1 MISTLMICVMIIGG
15 FLVALIA
22 FGVYD
27 SSASEGAQLI
37 TELIMLLASLCTVV
51 FMAIG
56 LFKLISFA
64 SSPNPDVTIGYR
76 YEETIYEENKVVALK
91 DSIFNYEKGS
101 INGKSNSVLFFI
113 SSAKISGEYEST
125 EKYII
130 RCMIEDENGIIELK
144 EFDMDDVKLKRGDTA
159 KAYKEVEVYDYDFNN
174 PLARWLFVEDDT
186 REDLKVET
194 GKWIFE
200 VPEDS
205 LYSEINIDL
214 E

>member
-1 MISTLMICVMIIGG
+1 MISTLMIWVMIIGG
-15 FLVALIA
+15 IIVGAIGL
-22 FGVYD
+22 GVYD
-27 SSASEGAQLI
+27 SSASEGTQLI
-37 TELIMLLASLCTVV
+37 TELITLLAGLCVVV
-51 FMAIG
+51 FMLIG
-56 LFKLISFA
+56 LFKLVSFA
-64 SSPNPDVTIGYR
+64 SSPNPDVAIGYR
-76 YEETIYEENKVVALK
+76 YEETIYEEHSVVALK
-91 DSIFNYEKGS
+91 DSTFNYEKGS

-144 EFDMDDVKLKRGDTA
+144 EFDMDDVKLKRGNTA